1 MKLFKKKTSFFVLM
15 LAIFTLIVATG
26 CSKKTEEKKSS
37 NLPSAASLINK
48 DFNKS
53 ITSGHYD
60 QTLSS
65 TEMKQTTKASG
76 YFKQNSVTYM
86 DYAITNKSKTQTEKI
101 WLTNSTLYLLLQG
114 NHGKWIKNT
123 ADSDNFDPDQIT
135 SRFDKDTFSTI
146 NKELVKYAQVKKAGN
161 SSYSVSY
168 SGTNANIWKALNVL
182 VVDTMNSPGS
192 QNMNI
197 ARTINTASVQSI
209 KIKYIINKSTQKISN
224 ITYQATFSINGKYN
238 FTWKQV
244 YDELNEHNNLKV
256 PSKIQKNAIDVKTIK
271 KHQSSN

>member
-1 MKLFKKKTSFFVLM
+1 MKLFKRKTSFFILM
-15 LAIFTLIVATG
+15 LGILTIILATG
-26 CSKKTEEKKSS
+26 CSKKTAEKKTPS
-37 NLPSAASLINK
+37 LPSAASLINK
-48 DFNKS
+48 NFNKS
-53 ITSGHYD
+53 IQSGHYT

-65 TEMKQTTKASG
+65 EEMNQTTEASG
-76 YFKQNSVTYM
+76 NFKQNSVTYM

-114 NHGKWIKNT
+114 NHGNWIKNT
-123 ADSDNFDPDQIT
+123 ADGDNFDPDQVT
-135 SRFDKDTFSTI
+135 NRFDKDTFSTI
-146 NKELVKYAQVKKAGN
+146 NKEFVKHAQVKKSGT

-168 SGTNANIWKALNVL
+168 SGTNAEVWKALNVL

-197 ARTINTASVQSI
+197 ARTINAADVQNI
-209 KIKYIINKSTQKISN
+209 KIKYIINKSTKKISN
-224 ITYQATFSINGKYN
+224 ITYQATFNINGKYN

-256 PSKIQKNAIDVKTIK
+256 PAKIQKNAIDVKTIK
-271 KHQSSN
+271 KQQSNN

>member
-1 MKLFKKKTSFFVLM
+1 MKLFKKKSSFFVLM
-15 LAIFTLIVATG
+15 LGILTLILATG
-26 CSKKTEEKKSS
+26 CSKKSAEKKTSS
-37 NLPSAASLINK
+37 LPSAASLINK

-53 ITSGHYD
+53 IKSGHYT

-65 TEMKQTTKASG
+65 EEMNQTTKASG
-76 YFKQNSVTYM
+76 EFKQNSVTYM

-114 NHGKWIKNT
+114 NHGNWIKNT
-123 ADSDNFDPDQIT
+123 ADGDNFDPDQVT
-135 SRFDKDTFSTI
+135 NRFDKDTFAAI
-146 NKELVKYAQVKKAGN
+146 NKVFVKHAQVKKSGT

-168 SGTNANIWKALNVL
+168 SGTNAEIWKALNVL

-197 ARTINTASVQSI
+197 ARTINAADVQSI
-209 KIKYIINKSTQKISN
+209 KIKYIVNKSTKMISN
-224 ITYQATFSINGKYN
+224 ISYQATFNINGKYN

-244 YDELNEHNNLKV
+244 YDELNEHNDLKV
-256 PSKIQKNAIDVKTIK
+256 PTKIQKKAIDVKTIK
-271 KHQSSN
+271 KQQSNN